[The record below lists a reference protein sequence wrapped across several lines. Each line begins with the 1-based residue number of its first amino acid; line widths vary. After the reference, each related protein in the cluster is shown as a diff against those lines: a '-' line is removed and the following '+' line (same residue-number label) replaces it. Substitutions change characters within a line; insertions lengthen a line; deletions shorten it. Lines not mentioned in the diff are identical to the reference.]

1 MLVENKTDAIKKI
14 HFFRGLTD
22 PELDQIAA
30 MCKQQSLEAGEI
42 YVKEGKPDNDFHLLL
57 TGKMAAVV
65 HIPNVISLKSEI
77 ILEVLHDGDV
87 FGWSCLVSSPPTATL
102 RVLDPTELLNVS
114 APDLLE
120 LCEKENHIGFIVM
133 RNLST
138 LITYKL
144 KRNRMSILNAIVAM
158 KGEC

>member
-1 MLVENKTDAIKKI
+1 MAVLTKTEAIKTI
-14 HFFRGLTD
+14 HFFQGLTD
-22 PELDQIAA
+22 PELDRIAS
-30 MCKQQSLEAGEI
+30 MCKPRSLEAGEI
-42 YVKEGKPDNDFHLLL
+42 YVEEGKPDNDFHLIL

-65 HIPNVISLKSEI
+65 HIPNVTSLKSEI
-77 ILEVLHDGDV
+77 ILEVLRDGDV
-87 FGWSCLVSSPPTATL
+87 FGWSCLVNSSPTATL

-114 APDLLE
+114 AQDLLG
-120 LCEKENHIGFIVM
+120 LCEKEHHIGFVVM